1 MGILGQLGQFCF
13 LSLDFFL
20 LPLIFDTDLV
30 EGFLS
35 LAVTGT
41 VDGELGGN
49 PFALALAIYLEVS
62 DQTFQHRNS
71 SSLAKSSRVRRIKL
85 PSASVYH
92 IVLAYMPGAK
102 QEYSSYDPMETLY
115 PEGLESVHP
124 RFAISW
130 RNKWM
135 IHESDVVVAYIDHS
149 WGGAAQFAELAE
161 RKKKRVINIAS
172 MMDTKTEK

>member
-49 PFALALAIYLEVS
+49 PFALALAIYLEVEN
-62 DQTFQHRNS
+62 R
-71 SSLAKSSRVRRIKL
+71 
-85 PSASVYH
+85 
-92 IVLAYMPGAK
+92 IVLLPMASGSVL
-102 QEYSSYDPMETLY
+102 SS
-115 PEGLESVHP
+115 G
-124 RFAISW
+124 
-130 RNKWM
+130 
-135 IHESDVVVAYIDHS
+135 HS
-149 WGGAAQFAELAE
+149 AEW
-161 RKKKRVINIAS
+161 IAS
-172 MMDTKTEK
+172 GGCAALRFSIR